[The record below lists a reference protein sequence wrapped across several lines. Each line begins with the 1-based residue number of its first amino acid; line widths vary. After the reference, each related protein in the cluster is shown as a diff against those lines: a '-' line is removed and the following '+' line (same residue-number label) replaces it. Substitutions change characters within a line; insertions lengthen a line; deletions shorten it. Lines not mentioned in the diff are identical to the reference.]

1 MPHYRHGYVQRDP
14 TIAATPTPTI
24 AITTT
29 TSSILGLVT
38 IATILAGV
46 TATSTSQQHV
56 CP

>member
-14 TIAATPTPTI
+14 TIAATPPPTI

-38 IATILAGV
+38 ITTI
-46 TATSTSQQHV
+46 TSAALRDPHLDRRS
-56 CP
+56 